1 MRILV
6 TGHKGLIGSSLV
18 RKLKLDNEVLGID
31 RNDGFD
37 LNDAV
42 ETEKLFK
49 MFKPEVV
56 YMLAAEAAESTSQ
69 TSPINMTNNNVG
81 IFTNTIKA
89 AINVGVKKFIYT
101 SSVAVY
107 GEANV
112 PYRED
117 GPTIP
122 KDIYG
127 INKLACEQ
135 MLKVMSKVYRFEYTI
150 FRPHNVYGPG
160 QNMADPSRNVVA
172 LFMRAI
178 IEGTPYKL
186 YGNGEMRRAFSYV
199 EDVTDV
205 LAEALLKKYSGFTV
219 NVGSTKDITIKELSN
234 MVQKIAKKKAKV
246 EMLPARPQEVMMFLA
261 DHFLQ
266 NKLTEYRETP
276 LEVGLQNTWEEVISK
291 PLPPKKIRET
301 EICLNP

>member
-1 MRILV
+1 MKILI
-6 TGHKGLIGSSLV
+6 TGHRGLIGSSLYK
-18 RKLKLDNEVLGID
+18 KLEYENQLIGLD

-37 LNDAV
+37 LNNEK
-42 ETEKLFK
+42 ETEKVIKLFR
-49 MFKPEVV
+49 PDVI
-56 YMLAAEAAESTSQ
+56 YMLAAEASESTSQ
-69 TSPINMTNNNVG
+69 THPVNMTHNNVG
-81 IFTNTIKA
+81 IFTNVLKA
-89 AINVGVKKFIYT
+89 ATNVGIKKIIYT

-135 MLKVMSKVYRFEYTI
+135 MLKVMAKVYHFDYTI

-160 QNMADPSRNVVA
+160 QKMSDPSRNVVA

-178 IEGTPYKL
+178 IEKTPYKL

-205 LAEALLKKYSGFTV
+205 LAEAINVKYNGFTI
-219 NVGSTKDITIKELSN
+219 NVGSTKDVTIKELSD
-234 MVQKIAKKKAKV
+234 MVQSIAKRKAKI

-266 NKLTEYRETP
+266 NKIFQYKETP
-276 LEVGLQNTWEEVISK
+276 LKEGLQKTWDWVNSK
-291 PLPPKKIRET
+291 PLPPKKVREV
-301 EICLNP
+301 EICLPQ